1 MDAPTA
7 WCGPEVQCNSQDN
20 QLLSNDLSAER
31 TLDPNPKYV
40 WFVDTGIY
48 NIFPDDR
55 DFLWSVGPNAQMP
68 DAYMSCPPKNC

>member
-1 MDAPTA
+1 M
-7 WCGPEVQCNSQDN
+7 
-20 QLLSNDLSAER
+20 SNDLSAER